1 VALAAK
7 KPSRQ
12 ATWIEVAVKNAGF
25 RKALTALTW
34 AYSWAIVRESIGHE
48 PSVDEVA
55 EWWNENRRTAFRE
68 QSAFRLAF
76 PTLETPAQ
84 LFQSPVMKTKIAE
97 AARFGERIDGSL
109 ARKRSKPETS
119 ILELGMS
126 PATL

>member
-1 VALAAK
+1 
-7 KPSRQ
+7 
-12 ATWIEVAVKNAGF
+12 
-25 RKALTALTW
+25 
-34 AYSWAIVRESIGHE
+34 
-48 PSVDEVA
+48 VDEVA